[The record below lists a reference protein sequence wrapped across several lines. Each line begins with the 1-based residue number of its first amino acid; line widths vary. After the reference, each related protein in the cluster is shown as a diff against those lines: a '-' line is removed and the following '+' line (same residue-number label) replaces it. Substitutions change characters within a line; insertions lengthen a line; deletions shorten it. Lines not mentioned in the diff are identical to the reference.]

1 MFTDLKT
8 IIAKADSSAALY
20 GFQFAMVMAGSVVNE
35 DASLGRMYETEGV
48 KEVRYFSDWIVS
60 LVGITLM

>member
-1 MFTDLKT
+1 MLTNVNF
-8 IIAKADSSAALY
+8 KADSSAALY

-48 KEVRYFSDWIVS
+48 KEVR
-60 LVGITLM
+60 